1 MLSARELE
9 VMLLALVAELSAAG
23 EFRRQRYLLWVG
35 YNQTAFPPKGTRSRS
50 YPTTPRPCR
59 DRTYFSCRPPRR
71 RRTKIRKG
79 RVAFFGQ
86 NFGDRDFIVGCCI

>member
-50 YPTTPRPCR
+50 YPPKSPHGR
-59 DRTYFSCRPPRR
+59 DRIFHLPGPLT
-71 RRTKIRKG
+71 IG
-79 RVAFFGQ
+79 HLA
-86 NFGDRDFIVGCCI
+86 